1 MDGCRGLAALIVLF
15 THFFP
20 LFYPAIL
27 WGREYSHFANAA
39 DYLLG
44 QRLPIPSA
52 YSGVALFFIIT
63 GFGTYTAMDAA
74 KLDIR
79 QYILLRYFKLLV
91 LTLLGALPVVALL
104 HFDLVF
110 VADIAD
116 SVKSPWFRDWPLPG
130 LALGQAIIHAP
141 LSSLM
146 EYNGV
151 LWTMIYFFYGTLLS
165 FILAK
170 IFSSYWRTNLCISL
184 AVTLIFINL
193 EQYYYIPFIVG
204 TCLAYFYKYHQKIF
218 VSAANANKKIIISLV
233 VLYLCSYPTG
243 VVGPEGIFL
252 SHDFERAY
260 IPYNTVGAILFV
272 IMVLMPGKLHQ
283 IMQGKLFQWLGHYS
297 MGIYLIHFP
306 LVISLIAFF
315 YKQLPEALPYPVRI
329 SIILVVYIACVIGAS
344 VPVQMVGDY
353 LCRLLSMLYRYV
365 FTSNNQLK

>member
-27 WGREYSHFANAA
+27 WGKEYAHFANAA

-44 QRLPIPSA
+44 QMLPIPSA

-63 GFGTYTAMDAA
+63 GFGTYTAIDAA

-79 QYILLRYFKLLV
+79 QYLLLRYFKLLV

-104 HFDLVF
+104 HFELVF

-116 SVKSPWFRDWPLPG
+116 SVKSPWFKDWPSSG
-130 LALGQAIIHAP
+130 LALWQAIIHAP

-151 LWTMIYFFYGTLLS
+151 LWTMPYFFYGTLLA
-165 FILAK
+165 FILTK
-170 IFSSYWRTNLCISL
+170 IFSRHWQENLFISL
-184 AVTLIFINL
+184 VATLIFINL
-193 EQYYYIPFIVG
+193 EQYYYIPFVAG

-218 VSAANANKKIIISLV
+218 ASATNKKIIISLV
-233 VLYLCSYPTG
+233 ALYLCSYPTG
-243 VVGPEGIFL
+243 TVGLEGIFL
-252 SHDFERAY
+252 RHDFERAY
-260 IPYNTVGAILFV
+260 IPYNTVGTILFV

-297 MGIYLIHFP
+297 MGIYLIQFP
-306 LVISLIAFF
+306 LIISPMAFL
-315 YKQLPEALPYPVRI
+315 YKQLPDALPYPVRTG
-329 SIILVVYIACVIGAS
+329 IILVAYVACAIGAS
-344 VPVQMVGDY
+344 IPVQMVGDY